1 MRNIWYTIAVY
12 NSKFTNLTAYME
24 IVYLRSVKCFHTGE
38 SDYVEARTMKKKKP
52 VVSEDVPVQ
61 LSLPLD
67 GCRKC
72 GQPAKK
78 EYRDGYCEKCSAEI
92 LLSSMAQ
99 MGR

>member
-1 MRNIWYTIAVY
+1 
-12 NSKFTNLTAYME
+12 
-24 IVYLRSVKCFHTGE
+24 
-38 SDYVEARTMKKKKP
+38 MKKKKP
-52 VVSEDVPVQ
+52 AASSDGKDMPVQ

-78 EYRDGYCEKCSAEI
+78 EYRDGYCEQCSAEI